1 MVGRATPDRST
12 RRLAERMT
20 QRMAQTPATSRA
32 RRRRAR
38 AVVQVTVAQPARWR
52 RLLLGQGARELAA
65 VLLVTLAYF
74 LTRGLV
80 RGREADAFR
89 HANELL
95 QLERL
100 LHLDWERPIQAL
112 ALSHGWLLEFVNQYY
127 LLGHL
132 PVLIGVALW
141 LFVWRPQSYSWFRNA
156 FILSA
161 LIGLVL
167 YVWLPMAPPRFLPG
181 FTDTMKLYGFDVDG
195 SAAGLFYN
203 PYAAMP
209 SLHTGWS
216 VLAGVAIFATT
227 RRWWGKLL
235 GILLPTLMVVSVV
248 MTGNHY
254 ILDAVVGAAVT
265 ALALALSSLIERG
278 PWAVDAGRGGVRHQ
292 AIGAR

>member
-1 MVGRATPDRST
+1 
-12 RRLAERMT
+12 
-20 QRMAQTPATSRA
+20 MAQGTAQAQATSRSQ
-32 RRRRAR
+32 RRSAH
-38 AVVQVTVAQPARWR
+38 AVAQTASVQPARWH
-52 RLLLGQGARELAA
+52 RLLLGRGPRELAS

-80 RGREADAFR
+80 RGREADAFK

-95 QLERL
+95 QFERL
-100 LHLDWERPIQAL
+100 LHIDWERPIQAL
-112 ALSHGWLLEFVNQYY
+112 ALGHGWLVDFVNQYY

-141 LFVWRPQSYSWFRNA
+141 LFFWRPQSYSWFRNA
-156 FILSA
+156 FVFSGM
-161 LIGLVL
+161 IGLVI

-216 VLAGVAIFATT
+216 ILAGVAIFVTT
-227 RRWWGKLL
+227 RHWWGKLL
-235 GILLPTLMVVSVV
+235 GVLLPTCMVLSVV

-265 ALALALSSLIERG
+265 ALALTLASLMERG
-278 PWAVDAGRGGVRHQ
+278 TRNAERGNWSGKREAV
-292 AIGAR
+292 GAR